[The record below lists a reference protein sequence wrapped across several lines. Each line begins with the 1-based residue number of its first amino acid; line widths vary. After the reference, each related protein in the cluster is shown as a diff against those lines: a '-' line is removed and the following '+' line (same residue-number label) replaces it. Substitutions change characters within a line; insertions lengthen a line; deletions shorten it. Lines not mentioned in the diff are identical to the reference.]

1 MKCLINYHRSS
12 PEGEE
17 YELFN
22 STEEFVTAYPIFKS
36 LFEQQDYHNEVTVTV
51 DLPDDPAVI
60 KIKMKV
66 F

>member
-22 STEEFVTAYPIFKS
+22 STEEFIASHPIFKS
-36 LFEQQDYHNEVTVTV
+36 LFEEEDYHNEVTVTV
-51 DLPDDPAVI
+51 ELPEGPAII